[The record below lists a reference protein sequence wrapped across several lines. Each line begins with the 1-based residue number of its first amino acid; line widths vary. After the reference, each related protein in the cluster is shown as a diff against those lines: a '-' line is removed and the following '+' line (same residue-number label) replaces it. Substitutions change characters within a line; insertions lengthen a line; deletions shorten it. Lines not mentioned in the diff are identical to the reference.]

1 MNFFRDRL
9 QLRGMIALALILAST
24 VVSAAD
30 KKTNSDRVAV
40 VNGVNITSKDFN
52 RALSYYT
59 QMVAQRGQQ
68 IPDSQMAEIKNAILE
83 NLIITELLFQES
95 KQKGIQVKAE
105 DITEKLQSIKQQVP
119 SEAEFKQLLGE
130 NQITESDLRVQIER
144 DMAIGQLIN
153 KEVAQKVMI
162 SDEESK
168 TYYDTHPQSF
178 VQPEQVKASHILVK
192 VDAAATEAQKAEAR
206 KKITDVQQKLKKGE
220 DFAALAENYSED
232 TTTSK
237 KGGDLGYFGRGQ
249 MVEPF
254 EKAAFSLKT
263 GEISG
268 IVESSYGYHLIK
280 VADKKP
286 ETKLTYAEVKDRLI
300 QYLKQQKLQSEEK
313 LYIDNLRKN
322 AAVEKF
328 M

>member
-1 MNFFRDRL
+1 MKFFKDRL
-9 QLRGMIALALILAST
+9 QLWGMIALTLILAST
-24 VVSAAD
+24 VVLAEE

-40 VNGVNITSKDFN
+40 VNGVNIASKDFN
-52 RALSYYT
+52 QALNYYL

-68 IPDSQMAEIKNAILE
+68 IPESQMPEIKNAILE

-95 KQKGIQVKAE
+95 KQKGIQVNAE
-105 DITEKLQSIKQQVP
+105 DVTKQLQSIKQQVP
-119 SEAEFKQLLGE
+119 SEAEFKKLLGE
-130 NQITESDLRVQIER
+130 NQITESDLRLQIER
-144 DMAIGQLIN
+144 DMAIQQLIN

-178 VQPEQVKASHILVK
+178 VQPEQVRASHILIK
-192 VDAAATEAQKAEAR
+192 VDADATEAQKTEAR
-206 KKITDVQQKLKKGE
+206 KKITAIQQKLKKGE
-220 DFAALAENYSED
+220 DFASLAENYSED
-232 TTTSK
+232 TTSK

-254 EKAAFSLKT
+254 EEAAFSLKPN
-263 GEISG
+263 EISD
-268 IVESSYGYHLIK
+268 IVETQYGYHLIK
-280 VADKKP
+280 VVDKKP
-286 ETKLTYAEVKDRLI
+286 EAKLTYAEVKDRLD
-300 QYLKQQKLQSEEK
+300 QYLKQQKLQSAEK

-328 M
+328 L